1 MPGMSLVGVDTA
13 IGVILGGGQ
22 DFVTANGALVVVVGD
37 AVSPHP
43 PAHIGVTM
51 VQGNSFVTIN
61 GIPIVHAG
69 DKASCDHVATGQA
82 WITID
87 P

>member
-1 MPGMSLVGVDTA
+1 MPGMSLVGLDTA
-13 IGVILGGGQ
+13 GGIILGGGQ
-22 DFVTANGALVVVVGD
+22 DFVSADDALVSVVGD
-37 AVSPHP
+37 KVAPHP
-43 PAHIGVTM
+43 GHITAQM

-69 DKASCDHVATGQA
+69 DRASCDHQATGQA